1 MIARAKLVAG
11 ANRTNARERPWGEI
25 RCRVYVG
32 YFFRCFV
39 DARFFD
45 DAGRVFAV
53 QLSARNAS
61 PIFSAL
67 ALSRSIVACW

>member
-11 ANRTNARERPWGEI
+11 ANETNTRERSGVELAAGYI
-25 RCRVYVG
+25 FG

-45 DAGRVFAV
+45 DAGRFFAV